1 MALNQEYFDAI
12 HIDVVK
18 KKYYNANKVNAVFE
32 DIRQQAEALNAENEA
47 MRRQLDS
54 LNDKKAEIG
63 GAVLSAQTI
72 YREVVAKANERA
84 AQIIAEAERRSA
96 AIVEESMRQQEYA
109 VQRVEACYAR
119 MKQQHLSCIE
129 ALNDEWQDFLCGL
142 LPEEAAAAVPSD
154 MEEKL
159 GAIAQELFAIGQD
172 EDEEDEEPS
181 PAPIP

>member
-72 YREVVAKANERA
+72 YREVVAKANQRA
-84 AQIIAEAERRSA
+84 GEILADAERRREE
-96 AIVEESMRQQEYA
+96 IVAESMAQQEYA
-109 VQRVEACYAR
+109 VQRVEACYTR
-119 MKQQHLSCIE
+119 MKQQHLNCIE
-129 ALNDEWQDFLCGL
+129 AINAEWQDFLCGL
-142 LPEEAAAAVPSD
+142 LPEDEQENTPAD
-154 MEEKL
+154 MREKI
-159 GAIAQELFAIGQD
+159 GAIASELFSIGQ
-172 EDEEDEEPS
+172 EEEEKE
-181 PAPIP
+181 PAPV